1 VKHRKQGKDMIA
13 QENQLPHKETQVL
26 IIDDS
31 RSIQQF
37 VGELLHKAGYA
48 VSNAGDGESGLAL
61 IETCEPDVVLL
72 DVEMPGMNGLQ
83 VLDKLAGKRS
93 LFAIILFTSRSS
105 LEQIVEGLNK
115 GADDYIVKPFQPD
128 ELLARVASAKRS
140 VVMKRELAFARQQA
154 DEALASLRESQS
166 QLVEEKKIQ
175 AIAHLAAGF
184 AHEINNPLGF
194 IRSNLATL
202 GRYAEFLLS
211 CINSNAEPEPIL
223 SSADDGSSAVVQ
235 KKMKVI
241 RNDMSPLIMDTQSG
255 FTRIAE
261 IVRNFI
267 DLEKGLGAN
276 EAQEENLN
284 DILAGIVND
293 FGSAITGDLRVTFDL
308 DPAPLPF
315 MGVLTMLNTIFV
327 NLVRNAME
335 AVGSKGEIRI
345 RSGRDSGSVFCELH
359 DSGSGINAEDCP
371 HIFDPFFTT
380 KVNAD
385 VNHFGLGLTI
395 AECFVNAHGGSIEI
409 TSPEGGGTRAMVSFP
424 VAGRKSQNERFAS

>member
-1 VKHRKQGKDMIA
+1 MSA
-13 QENQLPHKETQVL
+13 QENQQPHNETQVL

-31 RSIQQF
+31 RSIQMF
-37 VGELLHKAGYA
+37 VGELLQKAGYA
-48 VSNAGDGESGLAL
+48 VSSASDGESGLAL
-61 IETCEPDVVLL
+61 IKSAEPDVVLL
-72 DVEMPGMNGLQ
+72 DVEMPGMTGLQ
-83 VLDKLAGKRS
+83 VLDQLAGKRS
-93 LFAIILFTSRSS
+93 LFAIILFTSRST

-154 DEALASLRESQS
+154 DEALEKLRESQS

-194 IRSNLATL
+194 IQSNLSTL

-211 CINSNAEPEPIL
+211 RANSNAIPELTPG
-223 SSADDGSSAVVQ
+223 SAVDGSCAADQ

-241 RNDMSPLIMDTQSG
+241 RNDMSPLILDTQSG

-261 IVRNFI
+261 IVRNFM

-284 DILAGIVND
+284 DILSGIVKEL
-293 FGSAITGDLRVTFDL
+293 GSEISGDLRVTLDL
-308 DPAPLPF
+308 SPAPLPV

-327 NLVRNAME
+327 NLVQNAIE

-345 RSGRDSGSVFCELH
+345 RTGRDSGKVFCELH
-359 DSGSGINAEDCP
+359 DSGSGIKAEDYP

-380 KVNAD
+380 KVNAN

-395 AECFVNAHGGSIEI
+395 AECFVNAHGGSIEV
-409 TSPEGGGTRAMVSFP
+409 TSPEAGGTVVLVRFP
-424 VAGRKSQNERFAS
+424 SAEQKLPS

>member
-1 VKHRKQGKDMIA
+1 MSA
-13 QENQLPHKETQVL
+13 QEIILPHNETQVL

-31 RSIQQF
+31 RSIQLF
-37 VGELLHKAGYA
+37 VGELLQKAGYA
-48 VSNAGDGESGLAL
+48 VSSASDGESGLAL
-61 IETCEPDVVLL
+61 IKSSEPDVVLL
-72 DVEMPGMNGLQ
+72 DVEMPGMSGLQ
-83 VLDKLAGKRS
+83 VLDQLAGKRS
-93 LFAIILFTSRSS
+93 LFAIILFTSRST

-140 VVMKRELAFARQQA
+140 VAMKRELAFARQQA
-154 DEALASLRESQS
+154 DEALAKLRESQS

-194 IRSNLATL
+194 IQSNLSTL
-202 GRYAEFLLS
+202 GRYAEFLLA
-211 CINSNAEPEPIL
+211 CINSNAKPESIPG
-223 SSADDGSSAVVQ
+223 SVVDDGSRAADQ

-241 RNDMSPLIMDTQSG
+241 RNDMSPLIVDTQSG
-255 FTRIAE
+255 FKRIAE
-261 IVRNFI
+261 IVRNFM
-267 DLEKGLGAN
+267 DLEKGLGVN

-284 DILAGIVND
+284 DILVGIVEEL
-293 FGSAITGDLRVTFDL
+293 GSEISGDLRVIFDL
-308 DPAPLPF
+308 DPAPLPV

-345 RSGRDSGSVFCELH
+345 RTGRDSGRVFCELH
-359 DSGSGINAEDCP
+359 DSGSGIKADDYP

-380 KVNAD
+380 KVNAE

-395 AECFVNAHGGSIEI
+395 AECFVNAHGGSIEV
-409 TSPEGGGTRAMVSFP
+409 TSPEGGGTIVLVYFP
-424 VAGRKSQNERFAS
+424 SAEQKLPS